1 MRSDILKKGIETLPH
16 RALLRAAGL
25 NDDDMEKPFI
35 GVADSF
41 NDIIPGHIH
50 LRKLSEEVKRGIRDA
65 GGVPFEWGVPG
76 ICDGIAMHVSMR
88 HSLPSRD
95 HIADNIE
102 LMVLSHSL
110 DGWVGV
116 TNCDKITP
124 GMLMAAARLDI
135 PSIILTGGPM
145 MAGGESG
152 ELDLS
157 SAFEAVGSLEKGSMD
172 PGKARQIEMNSC
184 PGAGSCSGLF
194 TANTMSCITE
204 ALGMSLEGSATT
216 LAISNRKLE
225 EAYMTGRRAVELV
238 RDDLRPSAIMTEN
251 AFENAATVYLAI
263 GGSTNG
269 ILHLAAVAKEAGIRL
284 DADVFDGI
292 SRKVPNIC
300 HISPSGPHHL
310 EDLDRAGGIPAVMK
324 ELREYLKDAIDIEG
338 SNLKE
343 KIKEAVVRD
352 PTVIRPVSDPFYPEG
367 GIAVLRGSLAA
378 SSVVKQIAVNDDMMR
393 HKGPARVFHKEGD
406 VLDAIRSGTI
416 REGDVVIINFM
427 GPAGA
432 PGMPEMLTPTAA
444 IAGAGFDKVALVT
457 DGRFS
462 GATRGPCIGHVEPE
476 AFVGGAIGLIRDGDI
491 IEIDIPERRI
501 DILVDEGEL
510 ERRRRALTP
519 PERKLT
525 PFLERYRRSIMNE
538 YHDR

>member
-65 GGVPFEWGVPG
+65 GGFPFEWGVPG

-135 PSIILTGGPM
+135 PSIIITGGPM

-251 AFENAATVYLAI
+251 AFENAATVYIAI

-284 DADVFDGI
+284 DAD
-292 SRKVPNIC
+292 
-300 HISPSGPHHL
+300 
-310 EDLDRAGGIPAVMK
+310 
-324 ELREYLKDAIDIEG
+324 
-338 SNLKE
+338 
-343 KIKEAVVRD
+343 
-352 PTVIRPVSDPFYPEG
+352 
-367 GIAVLRGSLAA
+367 
-378 SSVVKQIAVNDDMMR
+378 
-393 HKGPARVFHKEGD
+393 
-406 VLDAIRSGTI
+406 
-416 REGDVVIINFM
+416 
-427 GPAGA
+427 
-432 PGMPEMLTPTAA
+432 
-444 IAGAGFDKVALVT
+444 
-457 DGRFS
+457 
-462 GATRGPCIGHVEPE
+462 
-476 AFVGGAIGLIRDGDI
+476 
-491 IEIDIPERRI
+491 
-501 DILVDEGEL
+501 
-510 ERRRRALTP
+510 
-519 PERKLT
+519 
-525 PFLERYRRSIMNE
+525 
-538 YHDR
+538 